1 MEPVK
6 GAAGAEWLAGA
17 PGPRPVEGFEAVL
30 AGLPADDPAP
40 GLEVDVGPSGA
51 RLGVQAEVSWRV
63 TLADDEL
70 AALRRGLSML
80 AEAGSMAAAQLE
92 SRLSA
97 NGRDD
102 ADPGPDRHQA
112 DQTDQPDQAGDDAVT
127 LVVRLAPAL
136 AAWVDA
142 RLGSQHVERRRDGS
156 AVVRMATPSVRGLL
170 PWLLR
175 IGPRAELLEPRTA
188 AMALA
193 EGAADLAERYRA
205 QPPEIPVTSRSTRPR

>member
-6 GAAGAEWLAGA
+6 GAAGAEWLAGE

-30 AGLPADDPAP
+30 AALPADDPAP

-97 NGRDD
+97 NGPDD
-102 ADPGPDRHQA
+102 VDPRPDRHQA
-112 DQTDQPDQAGDDAVT
+112 DQPDQADDDAVT

-142 RLGSQHVERRRDGS
+142 RLGSHHVERRRDGS
-156 AVVRMATPSVRGLL
+156 AVVRLATSSVRGLM

-205 QPPEIPVTSRSTRPR
+205 QPPEIPATSRSTPPR